1 VIEVYRAAGEVEA
14 QIIKGLLESN
24 GIPCLFKYHTLPSVF
39 DSIGE
44 VRVMVND
51 SMAEEAKRLI
61 TRKNDVQMVG
71 ESD

>member
-61 TRKNDVQMVG
+61 TRKDDVQMVG

>member
-1 VIEVYRAAGEVEA
+1 MIEVYRAAGETEA
-14 QIIKGLLESN
+14 HIIKGLLESS
-24 GIPCLFKYHTLPSVF
+24 GIPCVFKYSTLPSVF

-51 SMAEEAKRLI
+51 TEAEEAKRLI
-61 TRKNDVQMVG
+61 TRKDDVQMAG

>member
-1 VIEVYRAAGEVEA
+1 MIEVYRAAGEVEA

-61 TRKNDVQMVG
+61 TRKSDVQMVG